1 MAAAWWLL
9 GVCDGGSRVEEERE
23 GAHEKGAE
31 REREAGDGES
41 GCGYFRLNFLI

>member
-23 GAHEKGAE
+23 GGCGKGAV
-31 REREAGDGES
+31 RERVRREMGRVGVGS
-41 GCGYFRLNFLI
+41 LG